1 MTPALPVVDGV
12 RVRERIAR
20 LLDLHEGGA
29 LVFDADGTLWTHDVG
44 CMVFD
49 AAIEGGAFK
58 DSARDRM
65 QAEALRLGHRTASEA
80 STTSIVQA
88 LALALSVPPSA
99 EQALAE
105 FQVWAY
111 VDFSEQEFRSLCRS
125 VLGGPTHALG
135 LHHDV
140 LELAAFARERGAAT
154 YVVSASPRIV
164 VEEAL
169 AGLGFDTER
178 IVAGDPNWTRGCI
191 DVGLGSPLPY
201 GPQKAVAGRTIL
213 GSASWVATFGD
224 SGFDLDMM
232 REAKLAVGLGQKPQ
246 LLEGL
251 RHHPNAVLLGGPRT
265 PAAERE
271 FPHIGACKTE
281 P

>member
-1 MTPALPVVDGV
+1 MSSALSVEGGV

-49 AAIEGGAFK
+49 AAIANEVFK
-58 DSARDRM
+58 DSTRERLEMVA
-65 QAEALRLGHRTASEA
+65 ARLGHTPTPGASV
-80 STTSIVQA
+80 TSLVQA
-88 LALALSVPPSA
+88 LALAFGAPPSS

-111 VDFSEQEFRSLCRS
+111 LDFTEDELRQLCRT
-125 VLGGPTHALG
+125 VLRTPAHSLG

-140 LELAAFARERGAAT
+140 LELAAFARERGAT
-154 YVVSASPRIV
+154 TSVVSASPRIV

-169 AGLGFDTER
+169 FGLGFRHDQ
-178 IVAGDPNWTRGCI
+178 IVAGDPNWTGGTI
-191 DVGLGSPLPY
+191 DVGLCAPLPY
-201 GPQKAVAGRTIL
+201 GPEKAVAGRRL
-213 GSASWVATFGD
+213 LAGASWVATFGD
-224 SGFDLDMM
+224 SDFDLDMM
-232 REAKLAVGLGQKPQ
+232 HEAKLAVGLGQKPQ
-246 LLEGL
+246 LLAGL
-251 RHHPNAVLLGGPRT
+251 RRHPNAVLLGGLRVA
-265 PAAERE
+265 PAVHE

>member
-1 MTPALPVVDGV
+1 MNPALPVVDGV
-12 RVRERIAR
+12 RVRERIAE

-49 AAIEGGAFK
+49 AAIEGDAFK
-58 DSARDRM
+58 DSARTRL
-65 QAEALRLGHRTASEA
+65 QAEVMRLGLHAAQGA
-80 STTSIVQA
+80 STTSLVKS
-88 LALALSVPPSA
+88 LALALGVPPSG

-111 VDFSEQEFRSLCRS
+111 VDFSEEELRSLCRS
-125 VLGGPTHALG
+125 VLRTPAHALG

-140 LELAAFARERGAAT
+140 LELAAFARERGAT
-154 YVVSASPRIV
+154 TCVVSASPRIV

-169 AGLGFDTER
+169 HGLGFGHEW
-178 IVAGDPNWTRGCI
+178 IVAGDPNWTDGCI
-191 DVGLGSPLPY
+191 DVGLGAPLPY
-201 GPQKAVAGRTIL
+201 GPQKAIAGRRLL
-213 GSASWVATFGD
+213 GRSSWVATFGD

-232 REAKLAVGLGQKPQ
+232 HEATLAVGLGQKPQ

-251 RHHPNAVLLGGPRT
+251 RRHPNAVLLGGARPL
-265 PAAERE
+265 PAEHA
-271 FPHIGACKTE
+271 FPHIGACKPE